1 MIKKEP
7 RVDWYYSESIVYR
20 HTRLDVRAD
29 ACKHM
34 QSKMELAPYPLALLE
49 LIREQAPADSLPLGM
64 ATRVGLEK
72 SAFNVPAHRFLEALI
87 NHAPSPDTIAG
98 EFLVELG
105 KCGLSVVE
113 TLGSMFRSP
122 TRADLADP
130 CFKAEEV
137 YNCTCTDAPCD
148 WAVTV
153 HQQLQEPGANITG
166 LTQLATH
173 YFSHLVIACTQFFLP
188 VN

>member
-1 MIKKEP
+1 MTGA
-7 RVDWYYSESIVYR
+7 R
-20 HTRLDVRAD
+20 D

-137 YNCTCTDAPCD
+137 YNCTCTDDPCD

-153 HQQLQEPGANITG
+153 HQQLQEPGADFTK

-173 YFSHLVIACTQFFLP
+173 FFSHLVIACTQFFLP
-188 VN
+188 SLNSTFADASTFSS